1 MKPSHFRAPVH
12 LALLVALVCKAMLLS
27 EEASQRSEAKRW
39 KAFGTLLLVGFF
51 GLLRPGELM
60 NLKTED
66 AVPPN
71 SLSLAS
77 DCAVVRVMRPKN
89 ARPMGIA
96 QYVEI

>member
-1 MKPSHFRAPVH
+1 MGRDETFALSRSSP
-12 LALLVALVCKAMLLS
+12 LALLVALVCKAMLHS
-27 EEASQRSEAKRW
+27 EENSQRSEAKRW

-77 DCAVVRVMRPKN
+77 DFAVVRVTGR
-89 ARPMGIA
+89 
-96 QYVEI
+96 